1 MTIKAVWGIYIILGG
16 LGVSDNVKLNTNI
29 PPFLNLTSCVK
40 YVEKNKKSIYD
51 SASIAFG
58 EHQIREMGCVE
69 VLKRKFT
76 PIFTFD
82 LTS

>member
-1 MTIKAVWGIYIILGG
+1 MTIGAVFGVYVILC
-16 LGVSDNVKLNTNI
+16 LSVDNVKLNTNI

-40 YVEKNKKSIYD
+40 YVEKNKKTIYD

-58 EHQIREMGCVE
+58 ENQIREMGCVE
-69 VLKRKFT
+69 VLKKKFT

>member
-1 MTIKAVWGIYIILGG
+1 MTIGAVFGVYVILS
-16 LGVSDNVKLNTNI
+16 LSVDNVKLNTNI
-29 PPFLNLTSCVK
+29 PPFLDLTSCVK
-40 YVEKNKKSIYD
+40 YVEKNKKNIYD

>member
-1 MTIKAVWGIYIILGG
+1 MTIGAVFGVYVILS
-16 LGVSDNVKLNTNI
+16 LSVDNVKLNTNI
-29 PPFLNLTSCVK
+29 PPFLDLTSCVE

-58 EHQIREMGCVE
+58 ENQIREMGCVE

>member
-29 PPFLNLTSCVK
+29 PPFLNLTSCVTF
-40 YVEKNKKSIYD
+40 VEENKETILN
-51 SASIAFG
+51 SATSAFG
-58 EHQIREMGCVE
+58 KYQIREMGCVE
-69 VLKRKFT
+69 VMKKEFT
-76 PIFTFD
+76 PIFNFD